1 MVVALVV
8 TATIG
13 ATLGF
18 FWFRGESG
26 TSSSRVPD
34 RNPATPAADEFA
46 RLVERAVRA
55 PRVTPGEDCPDP
67 RSRDAIG
74 LPPGIP
80 AEAGRGDAPV
90 YVVHQAIPRFVDF
103 FSPSLFVDV
112 DESRGWRGALILVVV
127 DPTYRGPVLIRGGYV
142 APLADAEATS
152 DKPRL
157 GFGKAARPLRALRL
171 PSALWRKDVTP
182 RMVWG
187 QRLNLPPQWRA
198 VTAAVRTRRE
208 GCYFY
213 QVDGL
218 GFSHRFLF
226 GALWQ

>member
-1 MVVALVV
+1 VVVALVV

-18 FWFRGESG
+18 FWFRGENE
-26 TSSSRVPD
+26 TDRRLPD
-34 RNPATPAADEFA
+34 RTPTLAADEFA
-46 RLVERAVRA
+46 PLVQRAVRP
-55 PRVTPGEDCPDP
+55 PRLNPRKGCPDP
-67 RSRDAIG
+67 SSPDATE
-74 LPPGIP
+74 LPGVP
-80 AEAGRGDAPV
+80 AEAGRGRAPV
-90 YVVHQAIPRFVDF
+90 YVVHQAIPRFLDF
-103 FSPSLFVDV
+103 FSPSLFAEV
-112 DESRGWRGALILVVV
+112 DESRGWRGALALVVV

-142 APLADAEATS
+142 APLADGEATS

-157 GFGKAARPLRALRL
+157 GFGKTARPSRALRL
-171 PSALWRKDVTP
+171 PSTLWRTDVTP
-182 RMVWG
+182 RAVWG
-187 QRLNLPPQWRA
+187 HRLNLLPRWRA
-198 VTAAVRTRRE
+198 VTAVVRTRRE